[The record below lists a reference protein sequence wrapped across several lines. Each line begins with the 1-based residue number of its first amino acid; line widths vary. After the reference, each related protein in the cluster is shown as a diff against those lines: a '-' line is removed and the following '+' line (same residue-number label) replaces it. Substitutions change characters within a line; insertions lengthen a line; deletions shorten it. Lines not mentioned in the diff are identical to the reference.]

1 MFTVPVLYYIWS
13 INATLLHG
21 AGNRFCE
28 TFCKDAGYDFLF
40 GWMLYHAGDCFC
52 GSELRFGR
60 DFGDFFVECAAENA
74 GKCECVVDLIGKI
87 RASRSNNAS
96 AKTIASAD
104 IVLIISGVIVPGPD
118 TPTRTSTPAIAP
130 PSVASFSGF
139 VVFASSFL

>member
-1 MFTVPVLYYIWS
+1 MFTLPELYYIWS

-28 TFCKDAGYDFLF
+28 TFCKDAGDDFLF

-96 AKTIASAD
+96 ARLKRFVWHDFGNWVFERKDDSICRHSFD
-104 IVLIISGVIVPGPD
+104 HFRSN
-118 TPTRTSTPAIAP
+118 STW
-130 PSVASFSGF
+130 S
-139 VVFASSFL
+139 